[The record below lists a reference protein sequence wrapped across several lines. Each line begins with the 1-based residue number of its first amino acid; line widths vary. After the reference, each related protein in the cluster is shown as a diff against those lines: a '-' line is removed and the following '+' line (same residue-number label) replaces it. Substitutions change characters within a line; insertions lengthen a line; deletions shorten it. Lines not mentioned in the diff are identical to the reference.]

1 MVKVN
6 KKMIISIA
14 LLFLVIGIFTSN
26 AFAADTIETLDPDY
40 YDPAPGGANP
50 SINKGGSFFKKVA
63 KVLAWIRLVGIAVAL
78 IAITIIGAKYIFISV
93 EEKAEYKKAMV
104 PYLIGFFM
112 LLCTSI
118 VIGIIAQIAEG

>member
-1 MVKVN
+1 MIKIN
-6 KKMIISIA
+6 KKIIISIA
-14 LLFLVIGIFTSN
+14 LIFLVIGTFTSN
-26 AFAADTIETLDPDY
+26 VFAAEILNADD
-40 YDPAPGGANP
+40 YDPAPDGSNP
-50 SINKGGSFFKKVA
+50 TIDKDGSFFTKVA
-63 KVLAWIRLVGIAVAL
+63 KVLAWIRLVGISVAL

-93 EEKAEYKKAMV
+93 DEKAEYKKAMV

>member
-1 MVKVN
+1 MVKFNN
-6 KKMIISIA
+6 KILISIA
-14 LLFLVIGIFTSN
+14 LVFFVFNIF
-26 AFAADTIETLDPDY
+26 
-40 YDPAPGGANP
+40 
-50 SINKGGSFFKKVA
+50 SINNVLAENAIDDVEFYNPHQNINKDGSFFTKIS
-63 KVLAWIRLVGIAVAL
+63 KVLGWIRLVGIAVAL

-93 EEKAEYKKAMV
+93 EEKAEYKKAMI